1 MPLQCRQIPE
11 LPGLESITLRGGS
24 AGAGKSVRWPYVAED
39 RSFSG
44 WISGGEL
51 VFITGISRHRDP
63 GNLAECLYEGKQCGI
78 AGLVVLTGDAYIGQ
92 LPTRLCQLA
101 DELAL
106 PLFEQPWSLPMVKVT
121 ETIGRAIL
129 DTEARDRRTSAGN
142 LAQAL
147 VAEIGPE
154 RVGQLLAE
162 YVSGNNREQEDR
174 ALLESWLL
182 HRGNQSAMAKAL
194 GCHRNTIRNRF
205 QRLLEPSP
213 RGLET
218 DRHFRALLLAHL
230 LSDSKAAANRQPETL

>member
-51 VFITGISRHRDP
+51 
-63 GNLAECLYEGKQCGI
+63 
-78 AGLVVLTGDAYIGQ
+78 
-92 LPTRLCQLA
+92 
-101 DELAL
+101 AL

-129 DTEARDRRTSAGN
+129 DTEARDRRTSAGT

-154 RVGQLLAE
+154 RVGQLVAE
-162 YVSGNNREQEDR
+162 YVSANRVQEDR
-174 ALLESWLL
+174 ELLESWLL
-182 HRGNQSAMAKAL
+182 HRGNQSAMANAL

-213 RGLET
+213 KGLET
-218 DRHFRALLLAHL
+218 DSHFRALLLAHL